1 MSEADL
7 PNLENSQG
15 ARTWDAI
22 YPSLQD
28 ARVLVTGG
36 GSGIGEIIVEGFAGQ
51 GAQVAFIDIEH
62 DASQALSARLSSSKH
77 TPIFR
82 QQNLADIEA
91 SQVVIAEIESQ
102 WGGIDILVNNAANDD
117 RHQIEEVTPAYWDD
131 RMAVNLRHVFF
142 CTQSVIGGMK
152 KQGRG
157 AVINLGSIAWHLAL
171 PDITLYETA
180 KAGIEGMTRAMA
192 RDLGGHGIRVNTII
206 PGGVQTPRQMALWH
220 DETEVVRMLG
230 QQCLNERVLPGDV
243 AAMALFLASEDAR
256 MCTGHSYFVDAG
268 WR

>member
-7 PNLENSQG
+7 PHRG
-15 ARTWDAI
+15 ARIWDAS
-22 YPSLQD
+22 YPSLKD
-28 ARVLVTGG
+28 KRVLVTGG
-36 GSGIGEIIVEGFAGQ
+36 GSGIGEVIVESFVKQ
-51 GAQVAFIDIEH
+51 GAQVAFIDIER
-62 DASQALSARLSSSKH
+62 DASEELAARLSSSEH
-77 TPIFR
+77 APIFR
-82 QQNLADIEA
+82 TQNLADVEA
-91 SQVVIAEIESQ
+91 SQAVISEIETL

-117 RHQIEEVTPAYWDD
+117 RHQIEDVTPAYWDD

-152 KQGRG
+152 KAGQG
-157 AVINLGSIAWHLAL
+157 VVVNLGSIAWHLAL

-206 PGGVQTPRQMALWH
+206 PGGIRTPRQMALWH
-220 DETEVVRMLG
+220 DEAEEARMLG
-230 QQCLNERVLPGDV
+230 QQCLKERVLPGDV
-243 AAMALFLASEDAR
+243 TAMALFLASEDAR